1 MVFAPDTEVALRTV
15 VNLVNS
21 AANGSEGLAT
31 QADLDRFLAAE
42 GFSGSRTRDGDELES
57 VRRLRHEL
65 SELWTADEDAAVE
78 TVNRLLREAR
88 ALPQLV
94 KHDDWDWH
102 LHATTPEA
110 PLVYRMST
118 EAAMAL
124 ADVIRGK
131 EMDRMRTCE
140 AEDCDAA
147 VLDLSRNRSKRYC
160 DTGNCANR
168 WKPSRGESATA
179 CCWPWRLRGPPTC
192 WCSTSRPTTS
202 TWRPSTCSRTP
213 WPP

>member
-15 VNLVNS
+15 VNLINS
-21 AANGSEGLAT
+21 AANGREELAA
-31 QADLDRFLAAE
+31 QADLDNFLAAE
-42 GFSGSRTRDGDELES
+42 GFSGSRTRDEAELAS
-57 VRRLRHEL
+57 VRELRRQL
-65 SELWTADEDAAVE
+65 AAVWTASEDAAVE
-78 TVNRLLREAR
+78 TVNRLLREAN

-94 KHDDWDWH
+94 KHDRWDWH

-110 PLVYRMST
+110 PLADRMST

-131 EMDRMRTCE
+131 EMDRLRTCE

-168 WKPSRGESATA
+168 MHVAAYRARQAAAG
-179 CCWPWRLRGPPTC
+179 
-192 WCSTSRPTTS
+192 
-202 TWRPSTCSRTP
+202 
-213 WPP
+213 

>member
-15 VNLVNS
+15 VNLINS
-21 AANGSEGLAT
+21 AANASEGLAST
-31 QADLDRFLAAE
+31 ADLDQFLAAE
-42 GFSGSRTRDGDELES
+42 GFTGSRTRDDAELTS
-57 VRRLRHEL
+57 VHRLRQEL
-65 SELWTADEDAAVE
+65 AALWTSDEGSAVE
-78 TVNRLLREAR
+78 TVNRLLRDAS

-110 PLVYRMST
+110 PLVDRMST

-131 EMDRMRTCE
+131 EMDRMRICGS
-140 AEDCDAA
+140 EDCDAV

-168 WKPSRGESATA
+168 AHVAAYRARQAASA
-179 CCWPWRLRGPPTC
+179 
-192 WCSTSRPTTS
+192 
-202 TWRPSTCSRTP
+202 
-213 WPP
+213 

>member
-15 VNLVNS
+15 VNLINS
-21 AANGSEGLAT
+21 AANASEGLASA
-31 QADLDRFLAAE
+31 ADLDQFLAAE
-42 GFSGSRTRDGDELES
+42 GFTGSRTRDDAELTS
-57 VRRLRHEL
+57 VRRLRQEL
-65 SELWTADEDAAVE
+65 AALWTADEGAAVE
-78 TVNRLLREAR
+78 TINRLLRDAS

-110 PLVYRMST
+110 PLVDRMST

-131 EMDRMRTCE
+131 EMDRMRTCGS
-140 AEDCDAA
+140 EDCDAV

-168 WKPSRGESATA
+168 AHVAAYRARQAASA
-179 CCWPWRLRGPPTC
+179 
-192 WCSTSRPTTS
+192 
-202 TWRPSTCSRTP
+202 
-213 WPP
+213 